1 MRQVLRPGNRKK
13 HIKALFHFFEK
24 DGLMTI
30 YLYIFQ
36 VFEQGGT
43 VTTVSNFPS
52 FERSLN
58 EFFPGQVISIKKFL
72 AISQGTFIFIFK

>member
-1 MRQVLRPGNRKK
+1 
-13 HIKALFHFFEK
+13 
-24 DGLMTI
+24 MTI

-58 EFFPGQVISIKKFL
+58 EFFPGQVTSIKNFL
-72 AISQGTFIFIFK
+72 GRYHKELLSLSSCVYVCVLMNHCASG

>member
-1 MRQVLRPGNRKK
+1 
-13 HIKALFHFFEK
+13 
-24 DGLMTI
+24 MTI

-43 VTTVSNFPS
+43 VTTVSNFPA

-58 EFFPGQVISIKKFL
+58 EFFPGQVASIKNLL
-72 AISQGTFIFIFK
+72 AISQGTFIFIYK